1 MTREWSDTAV
11 LLTII
16 GLMALCYVVVGVLG

>member
-1 MTREWSDTAV
+1 MRKIDWV

-16 GLMALCYVVVGVLG
+16 GLMMGIALAVAIV